1 MPVNLIVVV
10 TDKDWFDHLRGKP
23 DLSEVNFWAPGG
35 SSFRA
40 LQPGELFL
48 FKLHAPH
55 NFIVGGGVFAYAS
68 TIPCS
73 LAWESF
79 GEANGATS
87 LPDMR
92 HRIAR
97 YRRADPGGR
106 SDFVIGCRILT
117 QPFFLDEV
125 EWISVPPSFA
135 RNIVTF
141 KRYSTDEAD
150 GRALWE
156 AVQGRM
162 ESNAAPLVAREAGL
176 PRYGSPTLI
185 RPRLGQGAFRILVTD
200 AYERR
205 CAVTGERTL
214 PALEAAHIKPY
225 ADGGSHE
232 PTNGLLMR
240 RDIHALFDSGYV
252 TVTPDLRFHVSRRIK
267 EEFENGRDYYRM
279 HGQQVALPQSAS
291 RRPDATA
298 LRWHNDDRFLE

>member
-1 MPVNLIVVV
+1 MAVRLIVAV
-10 TDKDWFDHLRGKP
+10 TDKDWFDQLRARP
-23 DLSEVNFWAPGG
+23 DLTEVNFWAPGAAP
-35 SSFRA
+35 FRA

-55 NFIVGGGVFAYAS
+55 DFIVGGGVFAYAS

-79 GEANGATS
+79 GEANGAAS
-87 LPDMR
+87 LPEMR
-92 HRIAR
+92 RRIAR
-97 YRRADPGGR
+97 YRRADPADR
-106 SDFVIGCRILT
+106 SDFLIGCRILT

-125 EWISVPPSFA
+125 EWIRVPASWS

-141 KRYSTDEAD
+141 KTYSTDESD

-156 AVQGRM
+156 AVQKRAETGTV
-162 ESNAAPLVAREAGL
+162 PLIAGEVDL
-176 PRYGSPTLI
+176 PRYGRPTLI

-200 AYERR
+200 AYQRR
-205 CAVTGERTL
+205 CAITGERTL

-232 PTNGLLMR
+232 PSNGLLMR

-252 TVTPDLRFHVSRRIK
+252 TVTPELRFHVSRRIK

-291 RRPDATA
+291 WRPDATA
-298 LRWHNDDRFLE
+298 LRWHNEDRFLE